1 LWIALLALWATRA
14 DAFLVLQDSMVFIF
28 SGMIAPVAFLPELFQ
43 KIALILPLRFL
54 DGFPVEILTANLTTQ
69 QIQLGFLI
77 QIVWLSASILS
88 WVVWSNGIGHSSAIG
103 G

>member
-1 LWIALLALWATRA
+1 
-14 DAFLVLQDSMVFIF
+14 MVFIF

-69 QIQLGFLI
+69 QIQHSFLI
-77 QIVWLSASILS
+77 QLALLSIASILS
-88 WVVWSNGIGHSSAIG
+88 WVIWINGIGHSSAIEIG
-103 G
+103 RAHV